1 VVLKQKRRK
10 RKRRTGEVTCRCHVY
25 RFPHRMMGGRCDG
38 GAYVATTFDNQ
49 MYGSCRDCFFR
60 VEREDDN
67 EGYVIECQV
76 VQGTDEMRH
85 CPALQEFI
93 AFHEIR
99 LYGIHTPNRHK
110 AK

>member
-1 VVLKQKRRK
+1 
-10 RKRRTGEVTCRCHVY
+10 
-25 RFPHRMMGGRCDG
+25 MMGGRCDG
-38 GAYVATTFDNQ
+38 GAFVGNTFDNQ
-49 MYGSCRDCFFR
+49 MYGSCRDCLCR

-67 EGYVIECQV
+67 EGYVVECQV
-76 VQGTDEMRH
+76 VQGTEELRH

-110 AK
+110 AKKS

>member
-1 VVLKQKRRK
+1 
-10 RKRRTGEVTCRCHVY
+10 
-25 RFPHRMMGGRCDG
+25 MMGGRCDG

-93 AFHEIR
+93 AFNEIR

-110 AK
+110 AKKS